1 MFNNNNILIEL
12 LENQNKNLSLDKK
25 LSYND
30 LKRISKYLVSSIFN
44 NECSLWNGYIPN
56 SKNMYINFYLNKKK
70 HALHRLL
77 YINYI
82 DDLSECEYIKFTC
95 NNKGICCNINHMYKV
110 NDNLLYPIIKSS
122 PNNKI
127 NNNIIVNFN

>member
-1 MFNNNNILIEL
+1 MFHNNDILIEL
-12 LENQNKNLSLDKK
+12 LENQKKNLSYDKK

-30 LKRISKYLVSSIFN
+30 LKRISKYISSSIFN
-44 NECSLWNGYIPN
+44 SDCCLWNGYISN
-56 SKNMYINFYLNKKK
+56 SKNMYINFYFNKKK

-82 DDLSECEYIKFTC
+82 DDLAEFEYIKYTC

-110 NDNLLYPIIKSS
+110 NDNILQPIKKIYI
-122 PNNKI
+122 NDKI
-127 NNNIIVNFN
+127 NNNIIVNFD